1 MLLNCLNFISAQD
14 EISAPVLIENF
25 APVGDFLYDLYD
37 DKHAELIGATHEL
50 SGNVTVSGNIEHNG
64 NQYDVTV
71 VSGLSNVF
79 SYNDAEGKYESVGT
93 YNRDYTNVTS
103 ITFSDNIERIVDRNI
118 LYFNHCNVI
127 NIPKTVTYISPDTY
141 QLHSNQSGYTDNV
154 RGDKIAPYVYP
165 GAALFFNDITFNV
178 AQDNNTYTSVDGV
191 LFDKDMKTLI
201 RCPKGKEGIY
211 VVPNGVERIEDCA
224 FFGCFMLTKIILPE
238 SVRILGSPGQYYYDC
253 CCFYHCLML
262 QDINIPEGVERI
274 GFNAFRNCCNLTTL
288 HLPSTLKYFDTSAIS
303 GNGMKISNI
312 NWSNCSLEILMING
326 TLYGSDFTVSLPKSI
341 KSIKKPEDYSYTL
354 SMYGNDCTIPE
365 SLIIP
370 ATLEECEANLI
381 SNGSITDWSSH
392 LSPLKDLYAL
402 SETPLDISE
411 GFFGY
416 DRKVIQNQ
424 NYMTSKA
431 ASYEEVFPQTWA
443 DQCTLYVP
451 NNSIDAYKTHSVWGK
466 FPTIVGL
473 SPEEIDVITSV
484 NKVKSPT
491 ISNHDRVY
499 NLAGQKF
506 ATPSKGI
513 YIRNGKK
520 IIR

>member
-1 MLLNCLNFISAQD
+1 
-14 EISAPVLIENF
+14 
-25 APVGDFLYDLYD
+25 
-37 DKHAELIGATHEL
+37 
-50 SGNVTVSGNIEHNG
+50 
-64 NQYDVTV
+64 
-71 VSGLSNVF
+71 
-79 SYNDAEGKYESVGT
+79 
-93 YNRDYTNVTS
+93 
-103 ITFSDNIERIVDRNI
+103 
-118 LYFNHCNVI
+118 
-127 NIPKTVTYISPDTY
+127 
-141 QLHSNQSGYTDNV
+141 
-154 RGDKIAPYVYP
+154 
-165 GAALFFNDITFNV
+165 
-178 AQDNNTYTSVDGV
+178 
-191 LFDKDMKTLI
+191 
-201 RCPKGKEGIY
+201 
-211 VVPNGVERIEDCA
+211 
-224 FFGCFMLTKIILPE
+224 
-238 SVRILGSPGQYYYDC
+238 
-253 CCFYHCLML
+253 
-262 QDINIPEGVERI
+262 
-274 GFNAFRNCCNLTTL
+274 
-288 HLPSTLKYFDTSAIS
+288 
-303 GNGMKISNI
+303 
-312 NWSNCSLEILMING
+312 
-326 TLYGSDFTVSLPKSI
+326 
-341 KSIKKPEDYSYTL
+341 
-354 SMYGNDCTIPE
+354 MYGNDCTIPE